1 MGLLKLLRKSIVFS
15 TRSRRR
21 FFTFVIVFAIL
32 SGATILLLSYFD
44 NFARQEL
51 LTHRGVVLKA
61 TGFGTGPNI
70 RLDAAETAIGQNVIG
85 AEAVIYFKY
94 VNFGTSLRIFS
105 IDPKY
110 PWAFSEIKPNNL
122 VSGSFPNSDDEVMVS
137 EDIFVALEDDE
148 AGDDVYLFT
157 KPVVGTKF
165 KLGEDIDSTFDLKV
179 SGIFEKPEASTV
191 ATDTTPTGTFFEWIL
206 MTEDAFDLLVSSNHL
221 DYDNDEIYVHS
232 VSILATGDFIQVFTG
247 QTYDKVD
254 TLASTYTNLSGFQA
268 PTFTTKADKDETRNM
283 MVLSLLFGLF
293 GTFMVSTLYSYLITR
308 FRRIEVAVL
317 KAMGYSAWNV
327 RIVVLS
333 EILVVAITGYV
344 IGLLAIQAYLYLVS
358 QGSYFF
364 LIVFSSTAIFSFL
377 AVVIS
382 CVPGFFLITFR
393 ILGVRPIE
401 IFRQK

>member
-1 MGLLKLLRKSIVFS
+1 MGMLKLLRKSIIFS

-44 NFARQEL
+44 NFSRQEL

-61 TGFGTGPNI
+61 SGFGTGPNI

-94 VNFGTSLRIFS
+94 VNFGSSLRIFS

-122 VSGSFPNSDDEVMVS
+122 VSGTFPNSDDDVLVS
-137 EDIFVALEDDE
+137 ENIFMELEDDE
-148 AGDDVYLFT
+148 AGDDVLLFT

-165 KLGEDIDSTFDLKV
+165 KLGEDIDSTFDLRV
-179 SGIFEKPEASTV
+179 SGIYEKPEASTV
-191 ATDTTPTGTFFEWIL
+191 ATDTNFEWIL
-206 MTEDAFDLLVSSNHL
+206 ITEDAFDLLVSTNHL
-221 DYDNDEIYVHS
+221 GYDNDEIYIHS
-232 VSILATGDFIQVFTG
+232 VSILAGGDFMQIFTG
-247 QTYDKVD
+247 QTYDNVD
-254 TLASTYTNLSGFQA
+254 TLASTHTGLTGFQD
-268 PTFTTKADKDETRNM
+268 PIFTNKANKDETRNM
-283 MVLSLLFGLF
+283 MVLSLLFGMF

-308 FRRIEVAVL
+308 FRRREVAVL
-317 KAMGYSAWNV
+317 KAMGYSGWNV

-344 IGLLAIQAYLYLVS
+344 IGLLAIQGYLYFVS
-358 QGSYFF
+358 QGSYVFY
-364 LIVFSSTAIFSFL
+364 IIFSSTALFSFF
-377 AVVIS
+377 AVVIF
-382 CVPGFFLITFR
+382 CIPGFFLITFR
-393 ILGVRPIE
+393 ILAVRPIE